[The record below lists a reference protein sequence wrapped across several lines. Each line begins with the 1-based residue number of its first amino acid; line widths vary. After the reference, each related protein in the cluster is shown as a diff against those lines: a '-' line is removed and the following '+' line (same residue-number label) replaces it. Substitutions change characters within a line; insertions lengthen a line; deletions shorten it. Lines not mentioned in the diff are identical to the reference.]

1 MLNKKPVVDA
11 AGGDHA
17 MRKNI
22 AIEDEVSL
30 LGADW
35 FDPLE
40 AGVREQIRGFIES
53 MLEEKLAVTLRRG
66 RYRCY

>member
-1 MLNKKPVVDA
+1 
-11 AGGDHA
+11 